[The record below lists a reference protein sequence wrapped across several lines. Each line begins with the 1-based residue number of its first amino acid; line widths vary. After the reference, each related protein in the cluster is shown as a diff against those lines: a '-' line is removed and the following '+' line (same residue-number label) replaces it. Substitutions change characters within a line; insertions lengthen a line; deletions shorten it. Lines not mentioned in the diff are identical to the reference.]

1 VPQGIVAISF
11 PRALSG
17 NGKRECVREGP
28 ETHLADGAGNPLR
41 LATDGRNRVLRS
53 SAVNIDTKTLADL
66 AKQNKVP
73 MALADHWARL
83 YGHHPVDSARMF
95 AAISQAFWLVL
106 WSIVVI
112 SGLLLFAAAAFSFL
126 PASGAKEVVAAEEM
140 TEGAIALFVGVM
152 MGALFAT
159 MGAIS
164 IHTGVQ
170 LRLRNDAK
178 GFCQFLEW
186 FASHDGTGQTPGLG
200 PLTLPTLKMFGE
212 QVLVRKAREVLRLE
226 KAKDAEDAEAKKK
239 DGSPCINTVT
249 LAAIVSSKESFER
262 AYNHL
267 RTAGLVSGPH
277 GPFFDEAGR
286 RLLLAEAKER
296 AAAAAKA
303 ARSAFA
309 TDPFVPLS

>member
-1 VPQGIVAISF
+1 LTEVKRGASIAASF

-28 ETHLADGAGNPLR
+28 ETHLAGGVGNPLR

-53 SAVNIDTKTLADL
+53 SAVNIDTKTLAAL

-73 MALADHWARL
+73 MALADNWARL
-83 YGHHPVDSARMF
+83 YGHHPVDSARKF
-95 AAISQAFWLVL
+95 AVIAETFWLTF
-106 WSIVVI
+106 WSIATT
-112 SGLLLFAAAAFSFL
+112 SGFLLF
-126 PASGAKEVVAAEEM
+126 VAPKM
-140 TEGAIALFVGVM
+140 VDGAIVAFFGVM
-152 MGALFAT
+152 LGAFFAT
-159 MGAIS
+159 LGAANIYA
-164 IHTGVQ
+164 GVQ
-170 LRLRNDAK
+170 LPLKNEAQ

-186 FASHDGTGQTPGLG
+186 FTSPDGTGQTPQLA
-200 PLTLPTLKMFGE
+200 PLSLPTLKMFGE
-212 QVLVRKAREVLRLE
+212 EVLVRKAREVLRLE

-239 DGSPCINTVT
+239 DGGPCINTRT
-249 LAAIVSSKESFER
+249 LAAVVSSRESFER